1 MTIQMF
7 FQHLANAISL
17 GSIYALIAIGYTMV
31 YGILNLINFAHGD
44 IFTYSMYFAFYAV
57 TLFLFPWWAAF
68 IFAIVLTTL
77 LGATIERVA
86 YRPLRKANAP
96 KISAL
101 ITAIGISFF
110 LQNFAIVVFG
120 GRAKSFNPQLGV
132 YPTQFAQVLT
142 FGDVRI
148 PLLTFIIIGVSIL
161 ALFVLVWIV
170 YRTKAGMAM
179 RAVSKDV
186 TAAKLMGINTD
197 RTISQTF
204 MLGSALAAVGGI
216 LWAMKYPQ
224 IYPYT
229 GMIPGLKAFIAAVVG
244 GIGSIPGAMLG
255 GFILGVAEIM
265 IVAFLPALAGY
276 RDAIAYIIL
285 IVILLVKP
293 NGLLGVEIGE
303 KV

>member
-1 MTIQMF
+1 MF

-17 GSIYALIAIGYTMV
+17 GGIYSLIAIGYTMV

-57 TLFLFPWWAAF
+57 TLFLFPWWASF
-68 IFAIVLTTL
+68 ILAIVLTAL
-77 LGATIERVA
+77 LGAAIERVA

-96 KISAL
+96 KISGL

-110 LQNFAIVVFG
+110 LQNFAVVVFG
-120 GRAKSFNPQLGV
+120 GRAKSFNPQIGV
-132 YPTQFAQVLT
+132 YPTQFAQVINLK
-142 FGDVRI
+142 GIRI
-148 PLLTFIIIGVSIL
+148 PLLTFIIIGVTIFSLLI
-161 ALFVLVWIV
+161 LVWIV
-170 YRTKAGMAM
+170 YRTKPGMAM

-186 TAAKLMGINTD
+186 TASKLMGINTD
-197 RTISQTF
+197 RTVSQAF

-229 GMIPGLKAFIAAVVG
+229 GMMPGLKAFIAAVVG

-255 GFILGVAEIM
+255 GLILGISEIM
-265 IVAFLPALAGY
+265 IVAFLPTMAGY

-285 IVILLVKP
+285 ILILLVKP
-293 NGLLGVEIGE
+293 NGILGVEIGE

>member
-1 MTIQMF
+1 LSIQMF
-7 FQHLANAISL
+7 FQHLSNAVSL

-68 IFAIVLTTL
+68 IFSIVLTAI

-96 KISAL
+96 KISGL

-132 YPTQFAQVLT
+132 YPTQFAQVLK

-148 PLLTFIIIGVSIL
+148 PLLTFIIIGAAIL
-161 ALFVLVWIV
+161 ALLILVWIV
-170 YRTKAGMAM
+170 YRTKTGMAM

-197 RTISQTF
+197 RTVSQTF

-255 GFILGVAEIM
+255 GFILGVSEIM
-265 IVAFLPALAGY
+265 IVAFLPAMAGY

-285 IVILLVKP
+285 IIILLVKP

>member
-17 GSIYALIAIGYTMV
+17 GGIYALIAIGYTMV

-44 IFTYSMYFAFYAV
+44 IFTFSMYFAFYAV

-96 KISAL
+96 KISGL
-101 ITAIGISFF
+101 ITAIGVSFF

-132 YPTQFAQVLT
+132 YPTQFAQVLK
-142 FGDVRI
+142 FRDVRI
-148 PLLTFIIIGVSIL
+148 PLLTFIIIGASIL
-161 ALFVLVWIV
+161 ALLILIWIV

-197 RTISQTF
+197 RTVSQTF

-285 IVILLVKP
+285 IIILLVKP

>member
-1 MTIQMF
+1 M
-7 FQHLANAISL
+7 H
-17 GSIYALIAIGYTMV
+17 
-31 YGILNLINFAHGD
+31 
-44 IFTYSMYFAFYAV
+44 
-57 TLFLFPWWAAF
+57 FLYWF
-68 IFAIVLTTL
+68 
-77 LGATIERVA
+77 
-86 YRPLRKANAP
+86 
-96 KISAL
+96 
-101 ITAIGISFF
+101 
-110 LQNFAIVVFG
+110 
-120 GRAKSFNPQLGV
+120 
-132 YPTQFAQVLT
+132 
-142 FGDVRI
+142 
-148 PLLTFIIIGVSIL
+148 
-161 ALFVLVWIV
+161 
-170 YRTKAGMAM
+170 
-179 RAVSKDV
+179 KDV

>member
-1 MTIQMF
+1 MF

-17 GSIYALIAIGYTMV
+17 GGIYALIAIGYTMV

-96 KISAL
+96 KISGL
-101 ITAIGISFF
+101 ITAIGVSFF

-132 YPTQFAQVLT
+132 YPTQFAQVLK
-142 FGDVRI
+142 FRDVRI
-148 PLLTFIIIGVSIL
+148 PLLTFIIIGASIL
-161 ALFVLVWIV
+161 ALLILIWIV

-197 RTISQTF
+197 RTVSQTF

-285 IVILLVKP
+285 IIILLVKP

>member
-1 MTIQMF
+1 MF

-44 IFTYSMYFAFYAV
+44 IFTFSMYFAFYAV

-96 KISAL
+96 KISGL
-101 ITAIGISFF
+101 ITAIGVSFF

-132 YPTQFAQVLT
+132 YPTQFAQVLK
-142 FGDVRI
+142 FRDVRI
-148 PLLTFIIIGVSIL
+148 PLLTFIIIGASIL
-161 ALFVLVWIV
+161 ALLVLVWIV

-197 RTISQTF
+197 RTVSQTF

-285 IVILLVKP
+285 IIILLVKP

>member
-44 IFTYSMYFAFYAV
+44 IFTFSMYFAFYAV

-96 KISAL
+96 KISGL
-101 ITAIGISFF
+101 ITAIGVSFF

-148 PLLTFIIIGVSIL
+148 PLLTFIIIGASIL
-161 ALFVLVWIV
+161 ALLVLVWIV

-285 IVILLVKP
+285 IIILLVKP

>member
-1 MTIQMF
+1 MSIQIF
-7 FQHLANAISL
+7 FQHLMNAISL
-17 GSIYALIAIGYTMV
+17 GGIYSLIAIGYTMV

-68 IFAIVLTTL
+68 IFALFATAM
-77 LGATIERVA
+77 LGALIERVA

-96 KISAL
+96 KISGL

-120 GRAKSFNPQLGV
+120 GRAKSFNPQIGV
-132 YPTQFAQVLT
+132 YPQQFAQVISIRN
-142 FGDVRI
+142 VRI
-148 PLLTFIIIGVSIL
+148 PLLTFIIIGASIVSL
-161 ALFVLVWIV
+161 LLLVWIV
-170 YRTKAGMAM
+170 YRTKSGMAM
-179 RAVSKDV
+179 RAVSKDIM
-186 TAAKLMGINTD
+186 AAKLMGINTD

-204 MLGSALAAVGGI
+204 MLGSALAAVGGL

-255 GFILGVAEIM
+255 GFILGLSEIM
-265 IVAFLPALAGY
+265 IVAFLPGLAGY
-276 RDAIAYIIL
+276 RDAFAYIIL
-285 IVILLVKP
+285 IIILLVKP
-293 NGLLGVEIGE
+293 NGILGVEIGE

>member
-1 MTIQMF
+1 MF

-44 IFTYSMYFAFYAV
+44 IFTFSMYFAFYAV

-96 KISAL
+96 KISGL
-101 ITAIGISFF
+101 ITAIGVSFF

-132 YPTQFAQVLT
+132 YPTQFAQVLK
-142 FGDVRI
+142 FRDVRI
-148 PLLTFIIIGVSIL
+148 PLLTFIIIGASIL
-161 ALFVLVWIV
+161 ALLVLVWIV

-197 RTISQTF
+197 RTVSQTF

>member
-1 MTIQMF
+1 MF

-44 IFTYSMYFAFYAV
+44 IFTFSMYFAFYAV

-96 KISAL
+96 KISGL
-101 ITAIGISFF
+101 ITAIGVSFF

-132 YPTQFAQVLT
+132 YPTQFAQVLK
-142 FGDVRI
+142 FRDVRI
-148 PLLTFIIIGVSIL
+148 PLLTFIIIGASIL
-161 ALFVLVWIV
+161 ALLILIWIV

-197 RTISQTF
+197 RTVSQTF

-285 IVILLVKP
+285 IIILLVKP

>member
-44 IFTYSMYFAFYAV
+44 IFTFSMYFAFYAV

-96 KISAL
+96 KISGL
-101 ITAIGISFF
+101 ITAIGVSFF

-132 YPTQFAQVLT
+132 YPTQFAQVLK
-142 FGDVRI
+142 FRDVRI
-148 PLLTFIIIGVSIL
+148 PLLTFIIIGASIL
-161 ALFVLVWIV
+161 ALLVLVWIV

>member
-1 MTIQMF
+1 MF

-132 YPTQFAQVLT
+132 YPTEFAQVLT
-142 FGDVRI
+142 FGEVRI
-148 PLLTFIIIGVSIL
+148 PLLTFIIIGASIISL
-161 ALFVLVWIV
+161 LILIWIV
-170 YRTKAGMAM
+170 YRTKTGLAM

-186 TAAKLMGINTD
+186 IAAKLMGINTD
-197 RTISQTF
+197 RTVSQTF

-293 NGLLGVEIGE
+293 NGLLGVEIAE

>member
-1 MTIQMF
+1 MF

-17 GSIYALIAIGYTMV
+17 GGIYALIAIGYTMV

-96 KISAL
+96 KISGL

-132 YPTQFAQVLT
+132 YPTQFAQVLK
-142 FGDVRI
+142 FSDVRI
-148 PLLTFIIIGVSIL
+148 PLLTFIIIGASIL
-161 ALFVLVWIV
+161 ALLILIWIV

-197 RTISQTF
+197 RTVSQTF

-285 IVILLVKP
+285 IIILLVKP

>member
-1 MTIQMF
+1 MF

-44 IFTYSMYFAFYAV
+44 IFTFSMYFAFYAV

-96 KISAL
+96 KISGL
-101 ITAIGISFF
+101 ITAIGVSFF

-148 PLLTFIIIGVSIL
+148 PLLTFIIIGASIL
-161 ALFVLVWIV
+161 ALLVLVWIV

>member
-1 MTIQMF
+1 MF

-17 GSIYALIAIGYTMV
+17 GGIYALIAIGYTMV

-44 IFTYSMYFAFYAV
+44 IFTFSMYFAFYAV

-96 KISAL
+96 KISGL
-101 ITAIGISFF
+101 ITAIGVSFF

-132 YPTQFAQVLT
+132 YPTQFAQVLK
-142 FGDVRI
+142 FRDVRI
-148 PLLTFIIIGVSIL
+148 PLLTFIIIGASIL
-161 ALFVLVWIV
+161 ALLVLVWIV

>member
-17 GSIYALIAIGYTMV
+17 GGIYSLIAIGYTMV

-57 TLFLFPWWAAF
+57 TLFLFPWWASF
-68 IFAIVLTTL
+68 ILAIVLTAL
-77 LGATIERVA
+77 LGAAIERVA

-96 KISAL
+96 KISGL

-110 LQNFAIVVFG
+110 LQNFAVVVFG
-120 GRAKSFNPQLGV
+120 GRAKSFNPQIGV
-132 YPTQFAQVLT
+132 YPTQFAQVINLK
-142 FGDVRI
+142 GIRI
-148 PLLTFIIIGVSIL
+148 PLLTFIIIGVTIFSLLI
-161 ALFVLVWIV
+161 LVWIV
-170 YRTKAGMAM
+170 YRTKPGMAM

-186 TAAKLMGINTD
+186 TASKLMGINTD
-197 RTISQTF
+197 RTVSQAF

-229 GMIPGLKAFIAAVVG
+229 GMMPGLKAFIAAVVG

-255 GFILGVAEIM
+255 GLILGISEIM
-265 IVAFLPALAGY
+265 IVAFLPTMAGY

-285 IVILLVKP
+285 ILILLVKP
-293 NGLLGVEIGE
+293 NGILGVEIGE

>member
-1 MTIQMF
+1 MF

-44 IFTYSMYFAFYAV
+44 IFTFSMYFAFYAV

-96 KISAL
+96 KISGL
-101 ITAIGISFF
+101 ITAIGVSFF

-148 PLLTFIIIGVSIL
+148 PLLTFIIIGASIL
-161 ALFVLVWIV
+161 ALLVLVWIV

-285 IVILLVKP
+285 IIILLVKP

>member
-1 MTIQMF
+1 MF

-17 GSIYALIAIGYTMV
+17 GGIYSLIAIGYTMV

-57 TLFLFPWWAAF
+57 TLFLFPWWASF
-68 IFAIVLTTL
+68 ILAIVLTAL

-96 KISAL
+96 KISGL

-110 LQNFAIVVFG
+110 LQNFAVVVFG
-120 GRAKSFNPQLGV
+120 GRAKSFNPQTGV
-132 YPTQFAQVLT
+132 YPTQFAQVINLK
-142 FGDVRI
+142 GIRI
-148 PLLTFIIIGVSIL
+148 PLLTFIIIGVTIFSLLI
-161 ALFVLVWIV
+161 LVWIV
-170 YRTKAGMAM
+170 YRTKPGMAM

-186 TAAKLMGINTD
+186 TASKLMGINTD
-197 RTISQTF
+197 RTVSQAF

-229 GMIPGLKAFIAAVVG
+229 GMMPGLKAFIAAVVG

-255 GFILGVAEIM
+255 GLILGISEIM
-265 IVAFLPALAGY
+265 IVAFLPTMAGY

-285 IVILLVKP
+285 ILILLVKP
-293 NGLLGVEIGE
+293 NGILGVEIGE

>member
-1 MTIQMF
+1 MF

-17 GSIYALIAIGYTMV
+17 GGIYSLIAIGYTMV

-57 TLFLFPWWAAF
+57 TLFLFPWWASF
-68 IFAIVLTTL
+68 ILAIVLTAL

-96 KISAL
+96 KISGL

-110 LQNFAIVVFG
+110 LQNFAVVVFG
-120 GRAKSFNPQLGV
+120 GRAKSFNPQIGV
-132 YPTQFAQVLT
+132 YPTQFAQVINLK
-142 FGDVRI
+142 GIRI
-148 PLLTFIIIGVSIL
+148 PLLTFIIIGVTIFSLLI
-161 ALFVLVWIV
+161 LVWIV
-170 YRTKAGMAM
+170 YRTKPGMAM

-186 TAAKLMGINTD
+186 TASKLMGINTD
-197 RTISQTF
+197 RTVSQAF

-229 GMIPGLKAFIAAVVG
+229 GMMPGLKAFIAAVVG

-255 GFILGVAEIM
+255 GLILGISEIM
-265 IVAFLPALAGY
+265 IVAFLPTMAGY

-285 IVILLVKP
+285 ILILLVKP
-293 NGLLGVEIGE
+293 NGILGVEIGE

>member
-1 MTIQMF
+1 MKV
-7 FQHLANAISL
+7 NK
-17 GSIYALIAIGYTMV
+17 
-31 YGILNLINFAHGD
+31 D
-44 IFTYSMYFAFYAV
+44 
-57 TLFLFPWWAAF
+57 
-68 IFAIVLTTL
+68 
-77 LGATIERVA
+77 
-86 YRPLRKANAP
+86 
-96 KISAL
+96 
-101 ITAIGISFF
+101 
-110 LQNFAIVVFG
+110 
-120 GRAKSFNPQLGV
+120 
-132 YPTQFAQVLT
+132 
-142 FGDVRI
+142 
-148 PLLTFIIIGVSIL
+148 VSIL
-161 ALFVLVWIV
+161 ALLILIWIV

-197 RTISQTF
+197 KTISQTF

>member
-17 GSIYALIAIGYTMV
+17 GGIYSLIAIGYTMV

-57 TLFLFPWWAAF
+57 TLFLFPWWASF
-68 IFAIVLTTL
+68 ILAIVLTAL

-96 KISAL
+96 KISGL

-110 LQNFAIVVFG
+110 LQNFAVVVFG
-120 GRAKSFNPQLGV
+120 GRAKSFNPQIGV
-132 YPTQFAQVLT
+132 YPTQFAQVINLK
-142 FGDVRI
+142 GIRI
-148 PLLTFIIIGVSIL
+148 PLLTFIIIGVTIFSLLI
-161 ALFVLVWIV
+161 LVWIV
-170 YRTKAGMAM
+170 YRTKPGMAM

-186 TAAKLMGINTD
+186 TASKLMGINTD
-197 RTISQTF
+197 RTVSQAF

-229 GMIPGLKAFIAAVVG
+229 GMMPGLKAFIAAVVG

-255 GFILGVAEIM
+255 GLILGISEIM
-265 IVAFLPALAGY
+265 IVAFLPTMAGY

-285 IVILLVKP
+285 ILILLVKP
-293 NGLLGVEIGE
+293 NGILGVEIGE

>member
-1 MTIQMF
+1 MF

-17 GSIYALIAIGYTMV
+17 GGIYALIAIGYTMV

-44 IFTYSMYFAFYAV
+44 IFTFSMYFAFYAV

-96 KISAL
+96 KISGL
-101 ITAIGISFF
+101 ITAIGVSFF

-132 YPTQFAQVLT
+132 YPTQFAQVLK
-142 FGDVRI
+142 FRDVRI
-148 PLLTFIIIGVSIL
+148 PLLTFIIIGASIL
-161 ALFVLVWIV
+161 ALLILIWIV

-197 RTISQTF
+197 RTVSQTF

-285 IVILLVKP
+285 IIILLVKP

>member
-1 MTIQMF
+1 MF

-44 IFTYSMYFAFYAV
+44 IFTFSMYFAFYAV

-101 ITAIGISFF
+101 ITAIGVSFF

>member
-17 GSIYALIAIGYTMV
+17 GGIYALIAIGYTMV

-96 KISAL
+96 KISGL

-142 FGDVRI
+142 LGEVRI
-148 PLLTFIIIGVSIL
+148 PLLTFIIIGASIL
-161 ALFVLVWIV
+161 ALLILIWIV

-197 RTISQTF
+197 RTVSQTF

-255 GFILGVAEIM
+255 GFILGVSEIM

-285 IVILLVKP
+285 IIILLVKP

>member
-1 MTIQMF
+1 LTIQMF

-44 IFTYSMYFAFYAV
+44 IFTFSMYFAFYAV

-96 KISAL
+96 KISGL
-101 ITAIGISFF
+101 ITAIGVSFF

-132 YPTQFAQVLT
+132 YPTQFAQVLK
-142 FGDVRI
+142 FRDVRI
-148 PLLTFIIIGVSIL
+148 PLLTFIIIGASIL
-161 ALFVLVWIV
+161 ALLILIWIV

-197 RTISQTF
+197 RTVSQTF